1 MPNIFLKSLSGFQS
15 SWNQQVAKRKKKKNQ
30 DTLQGGPYYLKDG
43 DTIGIK
49 NLLFDDNDDFSTI
62 RDDIGKENQKRLALE
77 KKKSDTFCLPQP
89 RSPPCTEQRFVLQCR
104 GAR

>member
-1 MPNIFLKSLSGFQS
+1 M
-15 SWNQQVAKRKKKKNQ
+15 
-30 DTLQGGPYYLKDG
+30 KDG

-77 KKKSDTFCLPQP
+77 KKKSREVHRAQSSDLFSNAGVPA
-89 RSPPCTEQRFVLQCR
+89 RFR
-104 GAR
+104 GPEASLSIHVASFR